1 MDPEHCLFLRSWN
14 GRARIGRSARSPWP
28 FSLTGLTCASKVLL
42 GQESP
47 NPWRSSYLHSSNS
60 TLNTN
65 LKSYSYAKKTQ
76 APAPLQTSCTGLTRQ
91 CCDSGG
97 LSEIKR
103 MKTNAQCQLV
113 LLVFASWCFRFWFGF
128 FVLASCIA
136 RWQPMDYV
144 SIQFSSLLYHITM
157 LPLHSFGEFAQ
168 CNCLSGLINDLAR
181 AIWRWTKKTHY
192 LRHVSL
198 WLGYSLP
205 GEGPHWMCFPGAAP
219 WLQSELTA

>member
-42 GQESP
+42 EQESP

-113 LLVFASWCFRFWFGF
+113 LLVLLLGVFVFGLVF
-128 FVLASCIA
+128 CACLLYCTVTANGLCID
-136 RWQPMDYV
+136 P
-144 SIQFSSLLYHITM
+144 IQFSFVSHCHYD
-157 LPLHSFGEFAQ
+157 Q
-168 CNCLSGLINDLAR
+168 CC
-181 AIWRWTKKTHY
+181 
-192 LRHVSL
+192 
-198 WLGYSLP
+198 
-205 GEGPHWMCFPGAAP
+205 
-219 WLQSELTA
+219 